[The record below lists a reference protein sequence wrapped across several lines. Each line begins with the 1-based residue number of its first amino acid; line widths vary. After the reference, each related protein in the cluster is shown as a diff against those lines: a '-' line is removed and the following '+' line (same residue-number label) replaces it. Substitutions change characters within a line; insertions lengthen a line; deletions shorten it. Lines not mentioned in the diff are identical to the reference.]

1 MSAAARAGRQD
12 STVDLGADVLAAG
25 AVLWR
30 HGTHGPELGLVHR
43 PRYDD
48 WSFPKGKLDPG
59 ESMPFAAVREVAEET
74 GQAARLGPLL
84 GDVRY
89 PVPEGSKLVRIWAA
103 ESLGGEF
110 VPGDET
116 DELRWV
122 DPEHAAEMLSYR
134 RDVDVLERFTTL
146 GPPASMIALVRHA
159 KAGSRA
165 QWDGH
170 DTLRPLSETGREQA
184 RLLAR
189 LLALFGPDRI
199 ASASPVR
206 CRQTVAPLAE
216 RLGLP
221 VLDEPLLGEKEFA
234 QDPEAGL
241 ARFRELAAEPG
252 VSVLCS
258 QGGVIPHIVGTLAT
272 AAGLPGVD
280 PDNVPSR
287 KGSTW
292 ALAFGD
298 DTTLRAADY
307 YPRPTG

>member
-1 MSAAARAGRQD
+1 MSGPAHADRRD
-12 STVDLGADVLAAG
+12 STAGLDADVLAAG

-30 HGTHGPELGLVHR
+30 HGTQGPELALVHR

-48 WSFPKGKLDPG
+48 WSFPKGKVDPG
-59 ESMPFAAVREVAEET
+59 ETMPFTAVREVAEET
-74 GQAARLGPLL
+74 GQTARLGPVLD
-84 GDVRY
+84 DVRY
-89 PVPEGSKLVRIWAA
+89 TVPEGRKLVRYWAA
-103 ESLGGEF
+103 EALGGEF

-122 DPEHAAEMLSYR
+122 DPAHAAEMLSYR
-134 RDVDVLERFTTL
+134 HDVAVLERFTSL
-146 GPPASMIALVRHA
+146 GPPASMVLLVRHA
-159 KAGSRA
+159 KAGSRH

-170 DTLRPLSETGREQA
+170 DMLRPVSETGREQA
-184 RLLAR
+184 RQLAR

-216 RLGLP
+216 KLGLP
-221 VLDEPLLGEKEFA
+221 VLDEPLLGENEFA

-252 VSVLCS
+252 VTVMCS
-258 QGGVIPHIVGTLAT
+258 QGGVIPHIVGTLAA

-280 PDNVPSR
+280 PDDVPAR

-292 ALAFGD
+292 ALAFGED
-298 DTTLRAADY
+298 KTLRAADY